1 MATTT
6 HNPVRPRALL
16 AILAATLIGLAPVI
30 AAVIGA
36 PSAEV
41 AR

>member
-6 HNPVRPRALL
+6 PTTRAPSALL
-16 AILAATLIGLAPVI
+16 AILAAALIGTVPI
-30 AAVIGA
+30 MAALISA

>member
-1 MATTT
+1 MATSPNTT
-6 HNPVRPRALL
+6 RAPSALL
-16 AILAATLIGLAPVI
+16 AILAAALLGTAPILAALIS
-30 AAVIGA
+30 A

>member
-16 AILAATLIGLAPVI
+16 AIIA
-30 AAVIGA
+30 AAVIGFAPVVAAIISA